1 MADFYSME
9 EAARVLGI
17 SLDELKQRIANG
29 ELRQAGEGGSPQFRK
44 NEVDEYARRQGLGSD
59 PDLQSD
65 LSIDDLD
72 FSDIFLGQGESDL
85 GAPTVGIKKEE
96 AEAAIKP
103 ALSSADQDLL
113 GLASAAKPGESDV
126 QVVKVNPLGASDSDV
141 RISPVS
147 GKKGPS
153 DSDVTLLSSESI
165 ELDLGDLTPM
175 ASGSR
180 TGDTAERTMELGSS
194 DEIPMVDS
202 SSDFELSPSGVIDA
216 LQPESGSDFE
226 LAAIDSS
233 SELDVPV
240 TQTASVADYKSGPS
254 GSGVNLAKPNDT
266 GIGLTDF
273 DADSIELAPVDDAP
287 PVKAPAPP
295 PPAAAAKPAAGKP
308 GDTGL
313 AAAATS
319 FDDTDFEIGELS
331 ESISQPIAGADQTVQ
346 LESASD
352 FEIDQS
358 DELSLISQQAVAVGS
373 GARKAAATA
382 KTPAE
387 AEGDSS
393 DSWEVGGGLPSA
405 DSENEVPAAAPAET
419 KPAAKAAPALIR
431 SGVSSEWGTPWV
443 VALGFSTAMMLL
455 LTMVAFDLVKNL
467 YEFRGTTPVSS
478 GLIKQ
483 VASILGG
490 K

>member
-85 GAPTVGIKKEE
+85 GAPTVGIKKED
-96 AEAAIKP
+96 AEVAIKP
-103 ALSSADQDLL
+103 TLSAADKDLL
-113 GLASAAKPGESDV
+113 GLASAGKPGESDV
-126 QVVKVNPLGASDSDV
+126 QVVKVNPQGASDSDV
-141 RISPVS
+141 RVSPVS

-175 ASGSR
+175 ASGSK

-233 SELDVPV
+233 SELDVPA

-287 PVKAPAPP
+287 PAKAPAPP
-295 PPAAAAKPAAGKP
+295 PPVAAAKPAAGKP

-331 ESISQPIAGADQTVQ
+331 ESISQPVAADQTVQ

-358 DELSLISQQAVAVGS
+358 DELSIISQQAVAVGS
-373 GARKAAATA
+373 GARKAATA
-382 KTPAE
+382 KSPAE

-419 KPAAKAAPALIR
+419 KAAAKPAPALIR
-431 SGVSSEWGTPWV
+431 SGVSTEWSTPWV

>member
-141 RISPVS
+141 RVSPVS

-233 SELDVPV
+233 SELDVPA

-405 DSENEVPAAAPAET
+405 DSENEVPAAVPAET

>member
-1 MADFYSME
+1 MADFYTME

-29 ELRQAGEGGSPQFRK
+29 ELRHAGEGGSPQFRK
-44 NEVDEYARRQGLGSD
+44 TEVDEYARRQGLGSD

-72 FSDIFLGQGESDL
+72 FNDIFLGQGESDL
-85 GAPTVGIKKEE
+85 GAPTVGINKAE

-103 ALSSADQDLL
+103 AISAADQDLL
-113 GLASAAKPGESDV
+113 GLASGGKPAESDIN
-126 QVVKVNPLGASDSDV
+126 VVKVNPLSASDSDV
-141 RISPVS
+141 RVSPVA

-175 ASGSR
+175 ASGSKS
-180 TGDTAERTMELGSS
+180 GDTAERTIELGSS
-194 DEIPMVDS
+194 DEIPMIDG

-226 LAAIDSS
+226 LSAIDSS
-233 SELDVPV
+233 SEIDVPA
-240 TQTASVADYKSGPS
+240 TQTASVSDYKSGPS

-287 PVKAPAPP
+287 PAKPAPAPV
-295 PPAAAAKPAAGKP
+295 AAAKPAAPAAGKP
-308 GDTGL
+308 GDTGV

-319 FDDTDFEIGELS
+319 FDDTDFEIGDIS
-331 ESISQPIAGADQTVQ
+331 ESISQPVVAADQTVQ

-358 DELSLISQQAVAVGS
+358 DELSMIAPGAAIGS
-373 GARKAAATA
+373 GARKAVATA
-382 KTPAE
+382 KASMP
-387 AEGDSS
+387 EGDSS
-393 DSWEVGGGLPSA
+393 DSWDVGDGLPSS
-405 DSENEVPAAAPAET
+405 DSESEVPVPAPA
-419 KPAAKAAPALIR
+419 KSAAKPAPALVR
-431 SGVSSEWGTPWV
+431 SGVSAEWSTPWV

-483 VASILGG
+483 IASILGG

>member
-1 MADFYSME
+1 MADFYTME

-29 ELRQAGEGGSPQFRK
+29 ELRHAGEGGSPQFRK

-72 FSDIFLGQGESDL
+72 FNDIFLGQGESDL
-85 GAPTVGIKKEE
+85 GAPTVGISKAE

-103 ALSSADQDLL
+103 GLSAADQDLL
-113 GLASAAKPGESDV
+113 GLASAGNPGESDV
-126 QVVKVNPLGASDSDV
+126 QVVKLNPLSASDSDV
-141 RISPVS
+141 RVSPVA

-175 ASGSR
+175 ASGSKS
-180 TGDTAERTMELGSS
+180 GDTAERTIELGSS
-194 DEIPMVDS
+194 DEIPMVDG

-240 TQTASVADYKSGPS
+240 TQTASVSDYKSGPA
-254 GSGVNLAKPNDT
+254 GSGVNLAKPNDS

-287 PVKAPAPP
+287 PAKPATAPP
-295 PPAAAAKPAAGKP
+295 AAKPAAGKP

-331 ESISQPIAGADQTVQ
+331 ESMSQPAVADQTVQ

-358 DELSLISQQAVAVGS
+358 DELSLISDQPAAIGS
-373 GARKAAATA
+373 GARKAAATF

-419 KPAAKAAPALIR
+419 KAAAKPAPALIR
-431 SGVSSEWGTPWV
+431 SGVSSEWSTPWV

-467 YEFRGTTPVSS
+467 YEFRGPTPVSS

-483 VASILGG
+483 IASILGG